1 MLKLVNLDH
10 EMQFLDAETPLPD
23 PWPFVYDYDDDDDDC
38 SLACHFTTNN
48 FTNNSQSDI
57 ISLWII
63 LSFIIV

>member
-23 PWPFVYDYDDDDDDC
+23 PWPFVYDYDDDDDC